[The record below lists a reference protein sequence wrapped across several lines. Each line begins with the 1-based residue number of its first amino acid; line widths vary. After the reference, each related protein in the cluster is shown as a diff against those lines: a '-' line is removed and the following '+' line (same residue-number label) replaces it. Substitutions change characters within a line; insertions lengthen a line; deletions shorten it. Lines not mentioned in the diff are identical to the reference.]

1 VVNEKNTVLWS
12 RNRKYGISCFMAQ
25 NHIIYGP
32 DVSRCM
38 NFMKSIRAGKIS
50 TEVESAPAGQG
61 GLKTDEACGGDL
73 P

>member
-1 VVNEKNTVLWS
+1 VVNEKSTVLWLRS
-12 RNRKYGISCFMAQ
+12 RKYGISCFLAQ
-25 NHIIYGP
+25 NHITYGP
-32 DVSRCM
+32 NVSRCI

>member
-25 NHIIYGP
+25 NHIIYGL

-50 TEVESAPAGQG
+50 TEVETAPAGQG
-61 GLKTDEACGGDL
+61 GVMINEACGGDL

>member
-1 VVNEKNTVLWS
+1 
-12 RNRKYGISCFMAQ
+12 
-25 NHIIYGP
+25 
-32 DVSRCM
+32 VSRCI

-61 GLKTDEACGGDL
+61 GLKTDEACRGDL